1 MPLHPLTCD
10 CCGGMNRRQFLRYG
24 SLLVA
29 GAGLSLAGGSL
40 AGGSLAS
47 AQTRPRPL
55 ARGDDQE
62 VKIGYLPILDASP
75 LLIADARGAYRDQG
89 LSVATPTRFRSWA
102 QLSEAFLSR
111 QVNVIHM
118 LFPSTVWIRYAKTF
132 PAKVV
137 AWNHT
142 NGSALTV
149 LPSINKVSEL
159 GGQVVAIPFWYSIHN
174 ILLQQLLQKN
184 GLKVV
189 RKPAEARLAAN
200 EVNLVVLPPPE
211 MVPALTSKKIAGY
224 IVAEPFNAAA
234 EIRQIGKVLRFS
246 GDVWNDHACCVLLL
260 HEQDISNRPEWTQ
273 RVVNAV
279 VSSQRWMRG
288 NRREVAALLSQEGGR
303 NYTPHSKAILTRAL
317 DVYNVPLYQ
326 NSGAIQNPQWKN
338 RRIDFQP
345 FPFSSYTKEIVRLLK
360 LTQVDGDRAFING
373 LDPNLVARDL
383 VDDRFVRKAI
393 TAYGGPSAFN
403 LPTNFSR
410 REELDFA

>member
-1 MPLHPLTCD
+1 MLPHPLTCD

-24 SLLVA
+24 SLLAA
-29 GAGLSLAGGSL
+29 GAGFSLAGGAGSALL
-40 AGGSLAS
+40 AAGRTL
-47 AQTRPRPL
+47 PR
-55 ARGDDQE
+55 GQDQA

-75 LLIADARGAYRDQG
+75 LLIADARGSFKEEG
-89 LSVATPTRFRSWA
+89 LSVTTPTRFRSWA

-118 LFPSTVWIRYAKTF
+118 LFPTTVWIRYARKF

-149 LPSINKVSEL
+149 HPSIRKVTDL

-174 ILLQQLLQKN
+174 IVLQQLLQKN

-189 RKPAEARLAAN
+189 RRPAEAKLAAN

-211 MVPALTSKKIAGY
+211 MVPALASKKIAGY

-234 EIRQIGKVLRFS
+234 EVRQVGRVLRFT
-246 GDVWNDHACCVLLL
+246 GDVWNDHACCVVLL
-260 HEQDISNRPEWTQ
+260 HENDIKARPEWTQ

-279 VSSQRWMRG
+279 VRSQRWMRG
-288 NRREVAALLSQEGGR
+288 NRKEVASLLSQEGGR
-303 NYTPHSKAILTRAL
+303 NYTPHSRAILTRAL
-317 DVYNVPLYQ
+317 DFYNAPLYR
-326 NSGAIQNPQWKN
+326 NDGAVQNPQWKN

-345 FPFSSYTKEIVRLLK
+345 YPFASYTREIVRLLK
-360 LTQVDGDRAFING
+360 VTQVDGDRAFLTG
-373 LDPNLVARDL
+373 LDPDRVARDL

-393 TAYGGPSAFN
+393 TAFGGPAAFN
-403 LPTNFSR
+403 LPASLQR
-410 REELDFA
+410 REQFDFA

>member
-1 MPLHPLTCD
+1 MTNHPLTCD

-29 GAGLSLAGGSL
+29 GAGLSLAGGSM
-40 AGGSLAS
+40 AS
-47 AQTRPRPL
+47 AQTTPRPL
-55 ARGDDQE
+55 ARSDDQE

-75 LLIADARGAYRDQG
+75 LLIAHARGAFMGQG
-89 LSVATPTRFRSWA
+89 LTVGTPTRFRSWA

-118 LFPSTVWIRYAKTF
+118 LFPTTVWIRYARKF

-149 LPSINKVSEL
+149 LPSINKPSDL
-159 GGQVVAIPFWYSIHN
+159 GGKVVAIPFWYSIHN
-174 ILLQQLLQKN
+174 IVLQQLLQKN

-189 RKPAEARLAAN
+189 RKAAEAKLAAN

-211 MVPALTSKKIAGY
+211 MVPALASKKIAGY

-234 EIRQIGKVLRFS
+234 EIRKIGKVLRFT

-260 HEQDISNRPEWTQ
+260 HDNDVKNRPEWTQ

-279 VSSQRWMRG
+279 VGSQRWMRG
-288 NRREVAALLSQEGGR
+288 NRREVASLLSQEGGR
-303 NYTPHSKAILTRAL
+303 NYTPHSREILTRAL
-317 DVYNVPLYQ
+317 DFYNTPAYR
-326 NSGAIQNPQWKN
+326 SDGAIQNPQWKN

-345 FPFSSYTKEIVRLLK
+345 YPFASYTREIVRLLK
-360 LTQVDGDRAFING
+360 VTQVDGDRSFING
-373 LDPNLVARDL
+373 LNPDLVARDL

-393 TAYGGPSAFN
+393 ATYGGPSAFN
-403 LPTNFSR
+403 LPASFSR

>member
-1 MPLHPLTCD
+1 MTIHPLTCD
-10 CCGGMNRRQFLRYG
+10 CCGGGMNRRQFLRYG
-24 SLLVA
+24 SLLAA

-40 AGGSLAS
+40 AS
-47 AQTRPRPL
+47 AKTSSKPL
-55 ARGDDQE
+55 AKGDDQE

-75 LLIADARGAYRDQG
+75 LLIADARGAYKDQG

-118 LFPSTVWIRYAKTF
+118 LFPTTVWIRYAKKF

-149 LPSINKVSEL
+149 LPSINKVSDL

-174 ILLQQLLQKN
+174 IVLQQLLEKN

-189 RKPAEARLAAN
+189 RRSAEAKLAAN

-211 MVPALTSKKIAGY
+211 MVPALASKKIAGY
-224 IVAEPFNAAA
+224 IVAEPFNATA
-234 EIRQIGKVLRFS
+234 ETRKVGKVLRFT

-260 HEQDISNRPEWTQ
+260 HEDDIRNRPEWTQ

-279 VSSQRWMRG
+279 VGSQRWMRG

-317 DVYNVPLYQ
+317 DFYNAPLYR
-326 NSGAIQNPQWKN
+326 NDGAIQNPQWKN

-345 FPFSSYTKEIVRLLK
+345 YPFTSYTKEIVRLLK
-360 LTQVDGDRAFING
+360 VTQVDGDRAFISG
-373 LDPNLVARDL
+373 LDPDVVARDL
-383 VDDRFVRKAI
+383 VDGRFVRKAI
-393 TAYGGPSAFN
+393 AAYGGPSAFN
-403 LPTNFSR
+403 LPANFSR

>member
-1 MPLHPLTCD
+1 MTFHPLTCD

-24 SLLVA
+24 SLLLA
-29 GAGLSLAGGSL
+29 GAGLSLAGGSRSSAL
-40 AGGSLAS
+40 AA
-47 AQTRPRPL
+47 TRPLP
-55 ARGDDQE
+55 RGDDQT

-75 LLIADARGAYRDQG
+75 LLIADARGTFRDQG
-89 LSVATPTRFRSWA
+89 LTVATPTRFRSWA

-118 LFPSTVWIRYAKTF
+118 LFPTTVWIRYAKKF

-149 LPSINKVSEL
+149 QTSINKPGDL
-159 GGQVVAIPFWYSIHN
+159 GGKVVAIPFWYSIHN

-189 RKPAEARLAAN
+189 RRPAEAKLAAN

-211 MVPALTSKKIAGY
+211 MVPALASKKIAGY

-234 EIRQIGKVLRFS
+234 EIKKIGKVLRFT
-246 GDVWNDHACCVLLL
+246 GDIWNDHACCVLLL
-260 HEQDISNRPEWTQ
+260 HEDDINRRPEWTQ

-279 VSSQRWMRG
+279 VLSQRWMRG
-288 NRREVAALLSQEGGR
+288 NRREVANLLSQEGGR
-303 NYTPHSKAILTRAL
+303 NYTPHSRAILTRAL
-317 DVYNVPLYQ
+317 DFYNAPLYR
-326 NSGAIQNPQWKN
+326 SAGAIQHPEWKN

-345 FPFSSYTKEIVRLLK
+345 YPFASYTKELVRLLRV
-360 LTQVDGDRAFING
+360 TQVEGDRAFLNG
-373 LDPNLVARDL
+373 LDADRVARDL

-393 TAYGGPSAFN
+393 VASGGPAAFN
-403 LPTNFSR
+403 LPASLR
-410 REELDFA
+410 RQEQLDFV